1 MKKLL
6 KKAII
11 RSMLNSTER
20 VVISVSCKKMVDS
33 MDNSLNNGQ
42 TFSDHEKVAYETLK
56 KVLDKIE

>member
-1 MKKLL
+1 
-6 KKAII
+6 
-11 RSMLNSTER
+11 MLNSTER